1 MSPWKEVRVYSRVTI
16 ISYKSTNAHGPG
28 FVSLD
33 RFPNNMPTCRVAQQ
47 ETPNAEKQIDKLR
60 ELRL

>member
-1 MSPWKEVRVYSRVTI
+1 VSPWKGVRVYSRVTI
-16 ISYKSTNAHGPG
+16 SHKSTNAHGPG
-28 FVSLD
+28 FVSLH